1 MPPLNL
7 SASQFVFTLNGQDWT
22 RYVSPEGI
30 SVTQSE
36 YQIESGLVLTD
47 VKLKLIFK
55 ANDANPPSGINPRIN
70 RAYWGRGAI
79 ATISVRGT
87 PLPCSGNRLYIL
99 TPPQAPYSET
109 PGGNLT
115 LDLQLGCELTY
126 QNFSEP
132 VSIDETGIVP
142 GVFTSREI
150 AVAAILQRRNIPVF
164 FQTPFAYPL
173 NFAVASTV
181 KSETPVQLA
190 GSLAASSGN
199 FLYCRTDGTVIS
211 SVVKTALS
219 GTPIATLDY
228 SLTGNVQAFK
238 PFGNLSEVPVDRLI
252 LTGIFNKLTAIS
264 TTPTTETVINQATL
278 GSLFP
283 NTPSNLQGITVT
295 SRVTETITSPSENK
309 VTVTVSEPLGILFPD
324 TPSNLGTILVTAS
337 VTEVKI
343 FYDSQFRYRG
353 KQSLKRSPQ
362 GILFPDTPSNLG
374 TILVTAENIEENV
387 IYNDNTINQITKNI
401 ERPLGILFP
410 ETPRNLRTIL
420 VAAERSSETWVKKRN
435 KGYDYNLEVRR
446 PQGLIFPD
454 TPANL
459 QTILILDSQN
469 SISNGQNT
477 PPPLERKESENLF
490 TEVPL
495 TANVFSDYGATGARA
510 RTRTVAVDHVVS
522 VEQLENFG
530 KLFNKLLI
538 GRSQGWIVVARLDN
552 IFLTDAFAP
561 FCQINVTANGY
572 RYFLKVDAITYSL
585 TQKES
590 FVAFNGI
597 EVGIQQLPI
606 PPRPPRPPSPP
617 TPQNP
622 AGDPGDPGF
631 AGQGEGDIIPP
642 LTETIPISGNMTA
655 PAKRMAFNRVLV
667 FSQMIAPEKTMAIGF
682 LGIGGA
688 TLVLSGLSMVAPEK
702 TTAIGALRLV
712 DIPTAEI
719 EFVYY

>member
-1 MPPLNL
+1 
-7 SASQFVFTLNGQDWT
+7 
-22 RYVSPEGI
+22 
-30 SVTQSE
+30 
-36 YQIESGLVLTD
+36 
-47 VKLKLIFK
+47 
-55 ANDANPPSGINPRIN
+55 
-70 RAYWGRGAI
+70 
-79 ATISVRGT
+79 
-87 PLPCSGNRLYIL
+87 
-99 TPPQAPYSET
+99 
-109 PGGNLT
+109 
-115 LDLQLGCELTY
+115 
-126 QNFSEP
+126 
-132 VSIDETGIVP
+132 
-142 GVFTSREI
+142 
-150 AVAAILQRRNIPVF
+150 
-164 FQTPFAYPL
+164 
-173 NFAVASTV
+173 
-181 KSETPVQLA
+181 
-190 GSLAASSGN
+190 
-199 FLYCRTDGTVIS
+199 
-211 SVVKTALS
+211 
-219 GTPIATLDY
+219 
-228 SLTGNVQAFK
+228 
-238 PFGNLSEVPVDRLI
+238 
-252 LTGIFNKLTAIS
+252 
-264 TTPTTETVINQATL
+264 
-278 GSLFP
+278 
-283 NTPSNLQGITVT
+283 
-295 SRVTETITSPSENK
+295 
-309 VTVTVSEPLGILFPD
+309 
-324 TPSNLGTILVTAS
+324 
-337 VTEVKI
+337 
-343 FYDSQFRYRG
+343 
-353 KQSLKRSPQ
+353 
-362 GILFPDTPSNLG
+362 
-374 TILVTAENIEENV
+374 
-387 IYNDNTINQITKNI
+387 
-401 ERPLGILFP
+401 
-410 ETPRNLRTIL
+410 